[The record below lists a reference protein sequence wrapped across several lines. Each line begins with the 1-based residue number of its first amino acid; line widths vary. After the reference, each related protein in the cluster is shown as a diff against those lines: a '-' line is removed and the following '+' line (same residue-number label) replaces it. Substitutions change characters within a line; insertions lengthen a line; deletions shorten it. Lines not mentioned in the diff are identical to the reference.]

1 MYTLQLFNFY
11 KQCWLCTTYIFKKKF
26 FGDSFYIEKP
36 ILYPSMQYFPPKAH
50 LSYQGLL
57 KDTKKGQ
64 KTLPNGLDW
73 LSYLAGSSKAIR
85 QALIEFQRLS
95 VAQFQAIFS
104 AFCFLEKFLT
114 CKLIFL
120 EIRIIR
126 KQCPKNAQHYEMH
139 PNYSYFSRA
148 ATVSR
153 KGHKFLAFGLEI
165 AQSFLKTHTMQ
176 KFQNMNRGIHH
187 GAQR

>member
-1 MYTLQLFNFY
+1 M
-11 KQCWLCTTYIFKKKF
+11 
-26 FGDSFYIEKP
+26 IEENDF
-36 ILYPSMQYFPPKAH
+36 LYPSASMQYFPLKLTIVYP
-50 LSYQGLL
+50 LSYEGFIKDRPKQG
-57 KDTKKGQ
+57 KNV
-64 KTLPNGLDW
+64 LPDGLDW
-73 LSYLAGSSKAIR
+73 LPYPAGSSKAIR

-176 KFQNMNRGIHH
+176 KFQNMNRAIHH